1 MNTIQ
6 DNILKERSLKAVIS
20 DYFQLTKPGIA
31 LAVLMSTLMGF
42 IMGSKGVVD
51 LYLMLHA
58 LLGTFLIAS
67 GTSAYNMFME
77 RKFDGLMK
85 RTEKRPIPQ
94 ERIPAQHG
102 MFFSLFLIFSGLAYL
117 VFTVNAIAVLI
128 SFLTT
133 VIYLAAYTPLK
144 RISSFNIL
152 VGAIPGA
159 LPPVGGWVAA
169 SISVTEFGMWLL
181 FGIVFFWQ
189 IPHVMAIAWK
199 YKDDYNSAGFKM
211 LPKNDTEGN
220 KTAFYAMFCTL
231 LLFPISYLIY
241 QIDTAGVVF
250 LILSGFLAL
259 FYFWHVLKFAKERSS
274 TNARKLMFASIAY
287 LPLFWAALF
296 IDRLLLGSM

>member
-1 MNTIQ
+1 MNTTQ

-42 IMGSKGVVD
+42 IMGSKGVID
-51 LYLMLHA
+51 FYLMLHA
-58 LLGTFLIAS
+58 LFGTFLIAS
-67 GTSAYNMFME
+67 GTSAHNMFME

-85 RTEKRPIPQ
+85 RTERRPLPQ

-102 MFFSLFLIFSGLAYL
+102 MLFSLFLIFSGLAYL
-117 VFTVNAIAVLI
+117 VFAVNAIAGII
-128 SFLTT
+128 SLFTT

-144 RISSFNIL
+144 RVSAFNIL

-169 SISVTEFGMWLL
+169 SSSVTELGMWLL

-199 YKDDYNSAGFKM
+199 YKDDYSSAGFKM
-211 LPKNDTEGN
+211 LPKNDN
-220 KTAFYAMFCTL
+220 KGTKTSFYAILCTL
-231 LLFPISYLIY
+231 FLFPTSYLIY
-241 QIDTAGVVF
+241 QIGTADVVF
-250 LILSGFLAL
+250 LVLSIVLAL
-259 FYFWHVLKFAKERSS
+259 FYLWYVIKFAKERSLI
-274 TNARKLMFASIAY
+274 NARKLMFASIAY
-287 LPLFWAALF
+287 LPLFWIALF
-296 IDRLLLGSM
+296 LDHLLL